1 MENHDQRFEEFLR
14 EFAPSRPR
22 AWPETRVANPWHWQR
37 LAAAAI
43 VIIACG
49 SGSWFAGSHY
59 VQSPASTS
67 EQSTAQAVPVTLV
80 MSAAY
85 LQRLALEDPAQ
96 FDAALAAA
104 AQTTLPRFDGPHS
117 ALGLLAKD

>member
-14 EFAPSRPR
+14 EFEPSRPQALR
-22 AWPETRVANPWHWQR
+22 EVLAPTQWNWQR

-49 SGSWFAGSHY
+49 SGFWFAGSHHAS
-59 VQSPASTS
+59 SPAS